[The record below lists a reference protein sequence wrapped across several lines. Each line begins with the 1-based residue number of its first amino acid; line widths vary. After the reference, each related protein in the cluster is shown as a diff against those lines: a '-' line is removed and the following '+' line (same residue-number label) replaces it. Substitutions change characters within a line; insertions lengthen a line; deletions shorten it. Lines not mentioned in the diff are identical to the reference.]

1 MKIRNLLYR
10 NRLMVVILFL
20 ILIAIQFFFYQ
31 EQDKYLAKKEVA
43 DQINHEMTELIMLSR
58 LALQPSPAGRVYKQW
73 NIQLNKVHSLL
84 GSQALVGS
92 GVNEELQ
99 ILEDAFRKLIQL
111 RNQGRQRAADTAA
124 VRKQELQYQLYN
136 SNFQS
141 SSRAIITLAM
151 AVSRE
156 SMRALQSSHKQNL
169 LIMLVYIVLVIV
181 FFMTNTRLVV
191 KRISSAQEALGN
203 GIKQV
208 EKGNLNFRFNLA
220 NNKSPVVKT
229 HDTRK
234 VAEAVNDMVSQIKE
248 YISQLNERNAFIETI
263 QNNIPIGLAVNYQD
277 KGDLIYMNE
286 EFAKIY
292 GWPKEQLKNV
302 DTFFKKVY
310 PDERYR
316 KKIRERI
323 TADMNSGKLSRMQWN
338 GIEVTT
344 QSGEKKYIYAKNI
357 PLPAQNLM
365 ISTVMDI
372 TDRIKN
378 EKEIED
384 YQKKLK
390 HLSTEIVLIEERQ
403 RKAIAANI
411 HDNLS
416 QALVISKMRLNELLN
431 QASQKRFSDEVR
443 TVVNL
448 VSEALE
454 NSRKIT
460 YDLSPPVLY
469 ELGLVE
475 ALEWLAEKVGR
486 DYELEVSFH
495 SEIEDIMLPESKLI
509 LVYRA
514 VQEVLNNVVK
524 HAHATKVNLNIIKED
539 HKRFMICVK
548 DNGVGFEKHE
558 ATVKS
563 MAGGFGLFAVKER
576 IENLSGNFEI
586 HSEKEKGTKVKIII
600 PLNKS

>member
-1 MKIRNLLYR
+1 MKIRSLLYR
-10 NRLMVVILFL
+10 NRLMVVILFVV
-20 ILIAIQFFFYQ
+20 LIAIQFFFYRV
-31 EQDKYLAKKEVA
+31 QDKYIAEKEVA

-73 NIQLNKVHSLL
+73 NIQLNKVHSLIARHALL
-84 GSQALVGS
+84 GSD
-92 GVNEELQ
+92 VNEELET
-99 ILEDAFRKLIQL
+99 LEDAFRKLLQI
-111 RNQGRQRAADTAA
+111 RQQEQQPAVDTA
-124 VRKQELQYQLYN
+124 VLRKQELRYQLYN
-136 SNFQS
+136 SNFQT

-151 AVSRE
+151 SISRD
-156 SMRALQSSHKQNL
+156 SMRSLQMSHRQNL
-169 LIMLVYIVLVIV
+169 LVMLAYIILVII
-181 FFMTNTRLVV
+181 FFVANTRLVV
-191 KRISSAQEALGN
+191 KRISSAQEALGK
-203 GIKQV
+203 GIKKI
-208 EKGNLNFRFNLA
+208 EKGNLDFRFELSSNQ
-220 NNKSPVVKT
+220 SPVVKT

-234 VAEAVNDMVSQIKE
+234 VAEAINDMVSQIKE
-248 YISQLNERNAFIETI
+248 NISQLNERNAFIETI
-263 QNNIPIGLAVNYQD
+263 QNNIPVGLAVNYQD
-277 KGDLIYMNE
+277 KGELIYMNE

-292 GWPKEQLKNV
+292 GWPEEQLKNV
-302 DTFFKKVY
+302 DSFFMKVY

-316 KKIRERI
+316 KKMREKI
-323 TADMNSGKLSRMQWN
+323 AADINSGNLSRMQWN
-338 GIEVTT
+338 GIEITT

-416 QALVISKMRLNELLN
+416 QSLVISKMRLNELLN
-431 QASQKRFSDEVR
+431 QISQKQWADEVR

-475 ALEWLAEKVGR
+475 ALEWLAEKMER
-486 DYELEVSFH
+486 EYELEVGFQ
-495 SEIEDIMLPESKLI
+495 SEIEHIMLPDSRLI

-524 HAHATKVNLNIIKED
+524 HAHATKVNLQIMKED

-548 DNGVGFEKHE
+548 DNGVGFDKHK
-558 ATVKS
+558 ATGKS
-563 MAGGFGLFAVKER
+563 MTGGFGLFAVKER
-576 IENLSGNFEI
+576 IENLSGALEI
-586 HSEKEKGTKVKIII
+586 ISVKEKGTKVKIFI